1 MKSKTNLAV
10 VPVEEEDEVFH
21 LDEFL
26 PYQLSIA
33 ANRVSRLFA
42 RRFAEEYDLTIPE
55 WRVLVVIGRYE
66 SISPSTVSEHT
77 SMDKVKV
84 SRAAATLVARGL
96 VKQTQDAT
104 DGRARILRLT
114 RKGQTVHRG
123 LAPLARD
130 MERQVAEG
138 MSRSDWA
145 ALRQALGRINTHL
158 RNLDG
163 AEHAE

>member
-1 MKSKTNLAV
+1 MKQKTNLALV
-10 VPVEEEDEVFH
+10 NQESDDEAFQ
-21 LDEFL
+21 LDAFL

-55 WRVLVVIGRYE
+55 WRVLVVIGRFE

-123 LAPLARD
+123 LGPLARE
-130 MERQVAEG
+130 MEHQVASG
-138 MSRSDWA
+138 MSRADWA
-145 ALRQALGRINTHL
+145 ALRQALARINTHL
-158 RNLDG
+158 ANLDG
-163 AEHAE
+163 ADNGE